1 MVPAKI
7 LDRTQWAPGLWSL
20 RLEAELDNYVA
31 GRFANLGLE
40 IDGEVVKRSYSLGS
54 RPGEPPEFYI
64 VKVEGGVLT
73 PRLHDLGVGDEVL
86 VSPRASG
93 FFTLDEV
100 PDARDLWMVATGTG
114 IAPYL
119 AMLRTGTG
127 LDRFERIVVVHGV
140 RHLADL
146 GYRAE
151 LEAMA
156 AAGTITYVPAC
167 SREQT
172 DGVLHGRI
180 PDRISDGTLE
190 QRAQAKLSPADSH
203 VMLCGNPG
211 MIDGTVSAL
220 QEREMTKHRRR
231 RPGHISFEKYW

>member
-7 LDRTQWAPGLWSL
+7 LDRTEWAPGLWSF
-20 RLEAELDNYVA
+20 RLEGELDNYVA

-40 IDGEVVKRSYSLGS
+40 IDGEIVKRSYSLGS
-54 RPGEPPEFYI
+54 PPGAPLEFYI
-64 VKVEGGVLT
+64 VRVEGGVLT
-73 PRLHDLGVGDEVL
+73 PRLHDLGAGDEVL
-86 VSPRASG
+86 LSPRASG

-119 AMLRTGTG
+119 AMLRTGAG

-140 RHLADL
+140 RQLADL
-146 GYRAE
+146 GYRDE

-167 SREQT
+167 TREE
-172 DGVLHGRI
+172 GARVLHGRI
-180 PDRISDGTLE
+180 PDRIADGMLE
-190 QRAQAKLSPADSH
+190 ERAQAQLSPADSH

-220 QEREMTKHRRR
+220 KEREMSKHRRR

>member
-7 LDRTQWAPGLWSL
+7 LDRTDWAPGLWSF
-20 RLEAELDNYVA
+20 RIQADIDNYLP
-31 GRFANLGLE
+31 GRFVNIGLKQ
-40 IDGEVVKRSYSLGS
+40 DGELVKRSYSLGS
-54 RPGEPPEFYI
+54 APDAPPELYL
-64 VKVEGGVLT
+64 VRVEGGALT
-73 PRLHDLGVGDEVL
+73 PRLHDLGAGDEVL
-86 VSPRASG
+86 VSPRAAG

-100 PDARDLWMVATGTG
+100 PDARDLWMLATGTG

-119 AMLRTGTG
+119 AMLRAGDG
-127 LDRFERIVVVHGV
+127 LERFERIVVVHGV

-156 AAGTITYVPAC
+156 AAGTLTYVPA
-167 SREQT
+167 STRENAE
-172 DGVLHGRI
+172 GVLHGRL
-180 PDRISDGTLE
+180 PDRIADGGLE
-190 QRAQAKLSPADSH
+190 AHVGVELSPAHSH

-211 MIDGTVSAL
+211 MIDGTVTTL
-220 QEREMTKHRRR
+220 KEREMTKHRRR